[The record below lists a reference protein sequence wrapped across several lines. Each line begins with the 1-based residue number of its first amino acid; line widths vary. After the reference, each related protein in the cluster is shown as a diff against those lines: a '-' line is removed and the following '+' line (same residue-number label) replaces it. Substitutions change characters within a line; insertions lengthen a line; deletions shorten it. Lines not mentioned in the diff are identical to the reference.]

1 MLGTEYFIN
10 IDLLTAL
17 HVMLLGVVGGV
28 LSGFLGTGG
37 AFFMT
42 PGMMNLGV
50 PGIIAVGSN
59 KAHKFGKSIMGAR
72 RYRETGLV
80 DRKLG
85 LMMLAPALIGVQLAV
100 WINEWLFN
108 KGRHTSPGAG
118 SAISDFYISAIYVV
132 ILFLVG
138 VFILRDTLSSN
149 GNKDRPSSRLSD
161 RIARIRIPPMIAFR
175 TSDVELSF
183 WLVALVGLVTGYLAG
198 TMGVGGFVGVPA
210 LIYAFGIPTAVA
222 AGTELFLAIFMGA
235 YGAINYAFIG
245 MVDLRLTF
253 LLFLGS
259 LTGIYIGAYGA
270 RVVKERFIRLVTGM
284 VIIICVASRA
294 VAIPVYLTHMDV
306 VGLSPRWVVVLN
318 WISKGLL
325 YTGGIAG
332 VAVILYFVIRA
343 YARRREVQRLLR
355 VVKEPDG

>member
-1 MLGTEYFIN
+1 MENFIH
-10 IDLLTAL
+10 IDLMTAL

-50 PGIIAVGSN
+50 PGIVAVGSN

-85 LMMLAPALIGVQLAV
+85 LYMLVPALTGVQLAV
-100 WINEWLFN
+100 LVNEWLFN
-108 KGRHTSPGAG
+108 KGRTTSPETA
-118 SAISDFYISAIYVV
+118 SAMSDFYISAIYVV

-138 VFILRDTLSSN
+138 VFILKDTLSSN
-149 GNKDRPSSRLSD
+149 GNRERPSSRLSD
-161 RIARIRIPPMIAFR
+161 RIARIRIPPMVAFR

-210 LIYAFGIPTAVA
+210 LIYAFGIPTVVA

-235 YGAINYAFIG
+235 FGAINYAFLG

-270 RVVKERFIRLVTGM
+270 RVVKERFIRLVTGL

-294 VAIPVYLTHMDV
+294 VAIPVYLAQMDV
-306 VGLSPRWVVVLN
+306 FGLSPKWITVLN

-343 YARRREVQRLLR
+343 YSRRREVQRLLR
-355 VVKEPDG
+355 AVKAPDL